1 MAFFTFEVS
10 KSMGD
15 CDSPVLQRFP
25 HDSPLSEKNCHILLG
40 NASYH
45 SLVQWSEIIIEGVL
59 KFTLCV
65 HCKYIRPDYDGTL
78 AIHRSST
85 TIHRRYQ
92 LQCKIWK
99 LLI

>member
-40 NASYH
+40 NALYH
-45 SLVQWSEIIIEGVL
+45 SLVEWSEIIFEGVL
-59 KFTLCV
+59 LFSCACVYSLCMIHTV
-65 HCKYIRPDYDGTL
+65 AIR
-78 AIHRSST
+78 
-85 TIHRRYQ
+85 
-92 LQCKIWK
+92 
-99 LLI
+99 